1 VEPLVVQTPSGQV
14 VIAPSDLSLRAVR
27 ASGPG
32 GQNVNKVASKVEL
45 RFSLE
50 QCAALPPAVKT
61 RLRTRARGRLDAD
74 GRLLITSQRTR
85 DQLQNLRDAR
95 EKLAELI
102 AAAWLPPKPRTPT
115 KPTRGSKRRRLDD
128 KRKQAQKKQARG
140 RVRRED

>member
-1 VEPLVVQTPSGQV
+1 LVVQTPSGQV

-50 QCAALPPAVKT
+50 QCAALPHAVKT

-102 AAAWLPPKPRTPT
+102 ASAWLPPKPRTPT
-115 KPTRGSKRRRLDD
+115 KPTRGAKRRRLDD

-140 RVRRED
+140 RVGRED